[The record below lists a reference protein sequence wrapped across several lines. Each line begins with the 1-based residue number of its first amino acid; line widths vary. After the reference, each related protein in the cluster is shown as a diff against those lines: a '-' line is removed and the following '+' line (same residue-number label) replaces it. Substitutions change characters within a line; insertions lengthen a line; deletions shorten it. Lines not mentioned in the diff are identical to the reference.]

1 MATDKRKR
9 LPNGLVKNPFG
20 AANDAYLFAN
30 NPKARELQMA
40 RETLIRVQKALEK
53 ERNKPNPRPGII
65 ANCERIIADKQAFLE
80 SEGQGR

>member
-1 MATDKRKR
+1 MATDKRKK
-9 LPNGLVKNPFG
+9 LWSGLVKNPAG
-20 AANDAYLFAN
+20 AASDARLFAN

-40 RETLIRVQKALEK
+40 RETLIRVQKALEE